1 MARIQ
6 GASIRIEAELLGAA
20 SYHMNMLA
28 FLLNVIAPAVNLR
41 SALRTSKRSLSR
53 SIEFVRAGTEFLDLS
68 KQRSRPASHNTITK
82 RFLVVSDIRLRH
94 SARRAVAN

>member
-1 MARIQ
+1 VARIQ

-41 SALRTSKRSLSR
+41 SALLSPSR
-53 SIEFVRAGTEFLDLS
+53 CFLSSAPALSFTAG
-68 KQRSRPASHNTITK
+68 AI
-82 RFLVVSDIRLRH
+82 LRH
-94 SARRAVAN
+94 ASEIC